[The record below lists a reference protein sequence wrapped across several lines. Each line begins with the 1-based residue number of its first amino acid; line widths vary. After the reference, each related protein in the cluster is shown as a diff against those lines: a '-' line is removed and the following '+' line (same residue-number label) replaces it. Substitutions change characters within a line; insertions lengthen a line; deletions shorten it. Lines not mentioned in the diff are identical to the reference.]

1 MKDKFANRIIN
12 REDGITHI
20 NIMMDFTC
28 AIASLKSACIMDNR
42 PDKFNELSKIEIS
55 LDPDYAQR
63 LLDMQ
68 IGMRRVIIDRSRFLC
83 ILHGED
89 VSVSTLCKVQRSM
102 KCWEEAMSE
111 MFVDEFSEWTVEHP
125 NNQIGA

>member
-20 NIMMDFTC
+20 NTMMDFTC
-28 AIASLKSACIMDNR
+28 AIASLKSACIMDS
-42 PDKFNELSKIEIS
+42 PSGKFNELSKIEIS

-68 IGMRRVIIDRSRFLC
+68 IGVRRVVIDTSRFLC

-89 VSVSTLCKVQRSM
+89 VSVSGALQSAKSNEMLGRSNVRDVRRRPLR
-102 KCWEEAMSE
+102 SE
-111 MFVDEFSEWTVEHP
+111 IEHP
-125 NNQIGA
+125 E